1 MKKSKIIVPALA
13 VLLLSTAA
21 SVTGTV
27 AWFTANRL
35 FNTTVGEFAVV
46 NTKDN
51 LVCEM
56 GEGLGTD
63 VNALTNVVSVE
74 SGKVLTDA
82 SFDHITNS
90 HYIFAPNADG
100 DKVGKKVALAS
111 ADMTTGANGLKREEN
126 EEIYSAF
133 TFTMDFKLALSSAA
147 SKDVGLFFKANEA
160 LMAKKVTLPVGFAVG
175 TGIFYSDEK
184 CTTAIPAGF
193 VTTSAK
199 TAFTRSTA
207 LSYAFQIPA
216 NTAIP
221 ANTYYTTAACT
232 AYVAERGETGDAV
245 DVYVKNPY
253 RLDTGL
259 GFRLAFVG
267 TNTNAATRVWS
278 DFRPISGGVGDPI
291 AQHVAGAAA
300 VNDEFATDGTILD
313 YEAPALIDS
322 ANNNDPKTTLD
333 GARSVFTGSPLY
345 LGHFDKAQAGN
356 TVTLSYTVV
365 AWFEGS
371 DDNVVNNLDTI
382 YDTMVSY
389 LSFEAI
395 NIPN

>member
-35 FNTTVGEFAVV
+35 FDTTVGEFAVV

-63 VNALTNVVSVE
+63 VAANVVSVE

-82 SFDHITNS
+82 SFEHVTAN
-90 HYIFAPNADG
+90 HYIFAPNAEG
-100 DKVGKKVALAS
+100 DAVGKKVALAS
-111 ADMTTGANGLKREEN
+111 ADMTTGDNGLKREAA

-160 LMAKKVTLPVGFAVG
+160 IMSKKVTLPVGFAMG

-184 CTTAIPAGF
+184 CTQAIEAGF
-193 VTTSAK
+193 VTGSAK

-207 LSYAFQIPA
+207 LSYAFTVPA
-216 NTAIP
+216 NTAIA

-232 AYVAERGETGDAV
+232 DYVAARDASGDALP
-245 DVYVKNPY
+245 VYVKNPY

-278 DFRPISGGVGDPI
+278 DFRPISGDHH
-291 AQHVAGAAA
+291 AKHVAGEAA
-300 VNDEFATDGTILD
+300 VAAEFATASTTLD
-313 YEAPALIDS
+313 YVAPALIDGD
-322 ANNNDPKTTLD
+322 NVTDPESLD
-333 GARSVFTGSPLY
+333 GARTVFTGSPLY

-356 TVTLSYTVV
+356 IVTLSYTVV
-365 AWFEGS
+365 AWFEGT

>member
-56 GEGLGTD
+56 GKGLGTD
-63 VNALTNVVSVE
+63 VESNIVSVD

-82 SFDHITNS
+82 SFDHITED

-100 DKVGKKVALAS
+100 DKVGKKVALED
-111 ADMTTGANGLKREEN
+111 ADMTTGANGLKRDTN

-133 TFTMDFKLALSSAA
+133 TFTMNFKLALSSAA
-147 SKDVGLFFKANEA
+147 AKDVGLFFKANEA
-160 LMAKKVTLPVGFAVG
+160 IMAKKVTLPVGFAVG

-184 CTTAIPAGF
+184 CTTAIEAGF
-193 VTTSAK
+193 VETSAK

-207 LSYAFQIPA
+207 LSYAFQIPE

-221 ANTYYTTAACT
+221 ASTYYTTAACT
-232 AYVAERGETGDAV
+232 TYVEARGASGEAV

-253 RLDTGL
+253 RVDTGL

-267 TNTNAATRVWS
+267 TNSHAETRVWS
-278 DFRPISGGVGDPI
+278 DFRPISGEHL
-291 AQHVAGAAA
+291 AKHVVGAAA
-300 VNDEFATDGTILD
+300 VNGAFATDGKTAS
-313 YEAPALIDS
+313 YVAPALIDS
-322 ANNNDPKTTLD
+322 TNATNPESLTGEVRTTY
-333 GARSVFTGSPLY
+333 TGSPLF
-345 LGHFDKAQAGN
+345 LGYFDKAQAG
-356 TVTLSYTVV
+356 TIVSLQYTVV
-365 AWFEGS
+365 AWFEGT
-371 DDNVVNNLDTI
+371 DDNIVNTIDTI

-395 NIPN
+395 NIPNAA